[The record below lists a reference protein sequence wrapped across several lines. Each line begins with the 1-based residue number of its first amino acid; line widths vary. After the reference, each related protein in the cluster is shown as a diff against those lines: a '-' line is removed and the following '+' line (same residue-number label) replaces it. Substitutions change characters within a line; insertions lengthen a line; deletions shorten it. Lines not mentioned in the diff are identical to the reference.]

1 MAEIIARFADG
12 RLLVQEDRAVQTE
25 TVSGGY
31 CTLRVGH
38 VRTIEKV
45 LSIDAE
51 ISGYPNQK
59 VATELRDVVVSGD
72 ILRVQLRRADL
83 GLPVMTGSLTIGSG
97 LLSGLLSGF
106 QGPFSGAPSLVTLT
120 GPIGSGTA
128 ALNQLSG
135 ITSGIGNYEPV
146 TSGRPVSGKLRV
158 LANVI
163 GY

>member
-1 MAEIIARFADG
+1 MAEIVARFADG
-12 RLLVQEDRAVQTE
+12 RLLVQEDKAVRTD

-31 CTLRVGH
+31 CTLRIGNIG
-38 VRTIEKV
+38 TIERV

-59 VATELRDVVVSGD
+59 LGTELRDVVVSGD
-72 ILRVQLRRADL
+72 ILRVPLRRVDL
-83 GLPVMTGSLTIGSG
+83 GSPTLPTTLVIASS
-97 LLSGLLSGF
+97 LLSGF
-106 QGPFSGAPSLVTLT
+106 RAVLSGIQVFASGELQSK
-120 GPIGSGTA
+120 IIFSGTA
-128 ALNQLSG
+128 ALGMLSG

-146 TSGRPVSGKLRV
+146 TSGRPVSGVLRI

>member
-1 MAEIIARFADG
+1 MAKIVARFADG
-12 RLLVQEDRAVQTE
+12 RLLVQEDRVVQTE

-31 CTLRVGH
+31 ATLRVGH

-45 LSIDAE
+45 LSIDAA
-51 ISGYPNQK
+51 ISGYPDQK
-59 VATELRDVVVSGD
+59 LGAELRDVVVSGD
-72 ILRVQLRRADL
+72 ILRVQLRRVDL
-83 GLPVMTGSLTIGSG
+83 GSPVLTGSLTIASG
-97 LLSGLLSGF
+97 LLSGICSGIQGPLSGL
-106 QGPFSGAPSLVTLT
+106 PATVSMV

-135 ITSGIGNYEPV
+135 ITSGIGIYEPI
-146 TSGRPVSGKLRV
+146 TSGRPVSGVLKI